1 MIEERWVVTAAHCV
15 DGDTPSGL
23 KVVTGE
29 HNEAVN
35 TGREIDHAVEKIIMH
50 EGYDGNGAG
59 FPNDI
64 ALLKLSD
71 PITRDGFRQPIC
83 LADSDETFRNVD
95 CFITGWGRTLNDSN
109 TGILNEL
116 HVSVWDQA
124 ECRNTWGSSYVN
136 DGHICVGTGDT
147 GACNGDSGGPLAC
160 EKTRD
165 GQTRWVLAG
174 ATSWGRSGCNTV
186 GYPSVYS
193 RVSFFRSWLLQ
204 KIREN

>member
-1 MIEERWVVTAAHCV
+1 MIEERWIVTAAHCV

-29 HNEAVN
+29 HNEAIN
-35 TGREIDHAVEKIIMH
+35 TGREVDHAVEKIIMH
-50 EGYDGNGAG
+50 EAYDGNGAG

-71 PITRDGFRQPIC
+71 PITRDGYRQPIC
-83 LADSDETFRNVD
+83 LADTDETFKGDN

-116 HVSVWDQA
+116 PVSVWDQST
-124 ECRNTWGSSYVN
+124 CTNTWGANYVN

-160 EKTRD
+160 EKVKD
-165 GQTRWVLAG
+165 GVSRWVLAG
-174 ATSWGRSGCNTV
+174 ATSWGRSGCNTA

-193 RVSFFRSWLLQ
+193 RVSFFRTWLLQ